1 MGALLPAG
9 LRILAPLYEF
19 LFTPLCCHC
28 DAPLS
33 FPERFL
39 CPSCWAALRVL
50 DRADAL
56 YGEALCRLTAQGECD
71 GLVSL
76 FAFVQGS
83 PVQSLLH
90 ELKYRGRA
98 GAGLRLGRMLGRAA
112 GRGGDIAVPVP
123 LHRLRRRERG
133 FNQSAVLC
141 RGMWAESGIPV
152 GEYLKRIRPTPSQT
166 SLGEEARRANV
177 EGAFALRRGVKRLLA
192 GRSVLLVDDVLT
204 TGATVRACARVLKE
218 GGVQGVV
225 VCTVAL
231 AA

>member
-1 MGALLPAG
+1 VGALRADG

-19 LFTPLCCHC
+19 VFTPVCCHC
-28 DAPLS
+28 GAPLS

-50 DRADAL
+50 DRADPL
-56 YGEALCRLTAQGECD
+56 YGEALWRLTAQGECD

-112 GRGGDIAVPVP
+112 GREGDIAVPVP
-123 LHRLRRRERG
+123 LHRVRRRERG

-141 RGMWAESGIPV
+141 RGMSAESGIPV
-152 GEYLKRIRPTPSQT
+152 GEHVKRIRRTPSQT

-177 EGAFALRRGVKRLLA
+177 EGAFALRRGVKHLVA
-192 GRSVLLVDDVLT
+192 GRSVLLVDDVMT
-204 TGATVRACARVLKE
+204 TGATVRACARVLKD
-218 GGVQGVV
+218 GGARHVV